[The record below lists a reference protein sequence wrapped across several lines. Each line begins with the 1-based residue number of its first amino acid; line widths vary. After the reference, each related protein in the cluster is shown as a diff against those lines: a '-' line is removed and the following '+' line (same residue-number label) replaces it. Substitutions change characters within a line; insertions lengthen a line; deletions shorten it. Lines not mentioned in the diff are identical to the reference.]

1 MSSSPV
7 ISLSYAARREL
18 IERVAPLYREA
29 FLAQKGL
36 LLDRVV
42 AMTGYARK
50 YAIRLLNQTSEGKRT
65 IQRQR
70 VPRYGS
76 QVRQALLLT
85 WKAARH
91 ICAKRLIPFLP
102 TLVAALERHG
112 HLQLTRESRSHL
124 LQMSVSTVERLLRS
138 HCTPAPRGLCITQA
152 GPLLKHQIP
161 IRTFHGW
168 DDAQPGFLEADLVA
182 HGGGYSEGCSLYMLT
197 LTDIAT
203 GWTECLPLLSKSPEA
218 VLAAFQQARALFPF
232 PILGLDTDNGSEF
245 INETLMRYCEAQ
257 QITFT
262 RGRPQLKDDQ
272 CFVEQKNGAIV
283 RQFVGFD
290 RFAGHQAYLQL
301 RELYRAL
308 RLYVN
313 CFRNRGMLGA
323 VAKRWN
329 GIRPRWGSCNS
340 IW

>member
-1 MSSSPV
+1 MSSGPV
-7 ISLSYAARREL
+7 PSLSYAARREL

-112 HLQLTRESRSHL
+112 HLQLTRVGKNGIKRL
-124 LQMSVSTVERLLRS
+124 AQM
-138 HCTPAPRGLCITQA
+138 C
-152 GPLLKHQIP
+152 
-161 IRTFHGW
+161 
-168 DDAQPGFLEADLVA
+168 
-182 HGGGYSEGCSLYMLT
+182 
-197 LTDIAT
+197 
-203 GWTECLPLLSKSPEA
+203 
-218 VLAAFQQARALFPF
+218 LAAFQVSKRASRTWEP
-232 PILGLDTDNGSEF
+232 
-245 INETLMRYCEAQ
+245 
-257 QITFT
+257 
-262 RGRPQLKDDQ
+262 
-272 CFVEQKNGAIV
+272 
-283 RQFVGFD
+283 
-290 RFAGHQAYLQL
+290 
-301 RELYRAL
+301 
-308 RLYVN
+308 
-313 CFRNRGMLGA
+313 
-323 VAKRWN
+323 
-329 GIRPRWGSCNS
+329 
-340 IW
+340 